1 MNTLQKSMIIIL
13 YLIVMYVFFH
23 TYLYLDQLNTCECFN
38 KSDKYAVNIDFM
50 KWFQILEMF
59 IFTIYVVFMLFIY
72 KRTIKLKDTFT
83 GLLLSSISLALLL
96 AISLYM
102 GMNVVN
108 LYMNIKDDCKCAN
121 SNYKYFVYYEGI
133 LSISTVLR
141 FLSGILVI
149 FLVLLFNYLGR

>member
-1 MNTLQKSMIIIL
+1 MIIIL

>member
-23 TYLYLDQLNTCECFN
+23 TYLYLDQLNSCECFN

-133 LSISTVLR
+133 VSISTVLR

>member
-1 MNTLQKSMIIIL
+1 
-13 YLIVMYVFFH
+13 MYVFFH